1 MGSAEE
7 PSGGPLFSDASMN
20 ISVDF
25 VRRRRAL
32 RRNLKAIN
40 ADGFSFSIMVGI
52 AETYLPAFMLARG
65 FGELSAAL
73 IATLPV
79 LLGSLLQLGAP
90 WLLAQLGAC
99 RRFVVTVAALQALSV
114 LVLCGLALADSVQP
128 WTVRTGAC

>member
-1 MGSAEE
+1 MTISA
-7 PSGGPLFSDASMN
+7 
-20 ISVDF
+20 DF
-25 VRRRRAL
+25 LRRRRAL

-79 LLGSLLQLGAP
+79 LLGSLLQLCAP
-90 WLLAQLGAC
+90 LLLVWLGAY
-99 RRFVVTVAALQALSV
+99 RRFVVTVAALQAGSV
-114 LVLCGLALADSVQP
+114 LVLSGLAIAGDVRP
-128 WTVRTGAC
+128 WMEIGRAHV